1 MTSGNGYTGKQI
13 GNYRIIGSLDSGA
26 FGSVYKGVHLY
37 LSNREV
43 AIKMMHHTHLGE
55 EHERESFLQ
64 EARFLEM
71 LKHPH
76 ILPIYD
82 VGIYEGTPYIIAELA
97 PNGSLRDLMK
107 AYKPELMPLEAALTI
122 LANWAGA

>member
-1 MTSGNGYTGKQI
+1 MKEAPMQDDKYINKQI
-13 GNYRIIGSLDSGA
+13 GNYRITDPLDAGA
-26 FGSVYKGVHLY
+26 FGSVYKGIHLY
-37 LSNREV
+37 LSSRIV
-43 AIKMMHHTHLGE
+43 AIKLMHHTHLGE

-64 EARFLEM
+64 EAQFLEL

-82 VGIYEGTPYIIAELA
+82 VGVDEGTPYIIAELA

-107 AYKPELMPLEAALTI
+107 AYKPELIP
-122 LANWAGA
+122 

>member
-1 MTSGNGYTGKQI
+1 MTSGNGYIGKQI
-13 GNYRIIGSLDSGA
+13 GNYRITGSLDSGA

-71 LKHPH
+71 LKHP
-76 ILPIYD
+76 ISCQF
-82 VGIYEGTPYIIAELA
+82 TMSA
-97 PNGSLRDLMK
+97 SMK
-107 AYKPELMPLEAALTI
+107 ALLT
-122 LANWAGA
+122 LSPS